1 MGTFKQNLREIFSDG
16 STGVLSS
23 KRVIGGIS
31 MAVVLICTCYLVI
44 RDGSTDVVE
53 DLLMTIFITSASL
66 LGLPAI
72 AGAWGKAKVHIGNV
86 EPIKQETNTPEPSQ
100 EQEPIKE
107 QEHIQE
113 QEDIQEPEQTNIPDC
128 DNCYYKNK
136 VKKEKR
142 VI

>member
-1 MGTFKQNLREIFSDG
+1 
-16 STGVLSS
+16 
-23 KRVIGGIS
+23 

-53 DLLMTIFITSASL
+53 NLLMTIFITSASL

-86 EPIKQETNTPEPSQ
+86 EPIKQETQTPEPTP
-100 EQEPIKE
+100 EPIE
-107 QEHIQE
+107 
-113 QEDIQEPEQTNIPDC
+113 EPEHSDIPDC

-136 VKKEKR
+136 VQNKCE
-142 VI
+142 

>member
-53 DLLMTIFITSASL
+53 NLLMTIFITSASL

-86 EPIKQETNTPEPSQ
+86 EPIKQETQTPEP
-100 EQEPIKE
+100 
-107 QEHIQE
+107 IQE
-113 QEDIQEPEQTNIPDC
+113 QEHIQEPEQTNIPDC

-136 VKKEKR
+136 VQKKSE
-142 VI
+142 

>member
-1 MGTFKQNLREIFSDG
+1 
-16 STGVLSS
+16 
-23 KRVIGGIS
+23 

-53 DLLMTIFITSASL
+53 NLLMTIFITSASL

-86 EPIKQETNTPEPSQ
+86 EPIKQETNTPEPTP
-100 EQEPIKE
+100 EPNTPEPIE
-107 QEHIQE
+107 
-113 QEDIQEPEQTNIPDC
+113 EPGRYDIPDC

-136 VKKEKR
+136 VQKKSE
-142 VI
+142 

>member
-1 MGTFKQNLREIFSDG
+1 MATFKQIMREIFSDG

-53 DLLMTIFITSASL
+53 NLLMTIFITSASL

-72 AGAWGKAKVHIGNV
+72 AGAWGKAKVHIGNA
-86 EPIKQETNTPEPSQ
+86 EPIKQEVQTSESIR
-100 EQEPIKE
+100 EQDPIE
-107 QEHIQE
+107 
-113 QEDIQEPEQTNIPDC
+113 EPEHSDIPDC

-136 VKKEKR
+136 VQNKCE
-142 VI
+142 

>member
-1 MGTFKQNLREIFSDG
+1 MGTFKQNLREIFSDS

-53 DLLMTIFITSASL
+53 NLLMTIFITSASL

-86 EPIKQETNTPEPSQ
+86 EPIKQETNTPEPNT
-100 EQEPIKE
+100 P
-107 QEHIQE
+107 EHIE
-113 QEDIQEPEQTNIPDC
+113 EPERSDIPDC

-136 VKKEKR
+136 VQNKCE
-142 VI
+142 

>member
-1 MGTFKQNLREIFSDG
+1 MATFKQIMREIFSDG

-53 DLLMTIFITSASL
+53 NLLMTIFITSASL

-86 EPIKQETNTPEPSQ
+86 EPIKQEVQTSEPIH
-100 EQEPIKE
+100 EQEPIE
-107 QEHIQE
+107 
-113 QEDIQEPEQTNIPDC
+113 EPEHSDIPDC

-136 VKKEKR
+136 VQNKCE
-142 VI
+142 

>member
-1 MGTFKQNLREIFSDG
+1 MATFKRTLREIFSDG

-72 AGAWGKAKVHIGNV
+72 AGAWGKAKVHVGNV
-86 EPIKQETNTPEPSQ
+86 EPIKQETQTPEPSQ
-100 EQEPIKE
+100 EQEN
-107 QEHIQE
+107 
-113 QEDIQEPEQTNIPDC
+113 IQEPEQTTEQNNIPDC

-136 VKKEKR
+136 VQKKSE
-142 VI
+142 

>member
-1 MGTFKQNLREIFSDG
+1 MATFKQIMREIFSDG

-53 DLLMTIFITSASL
+53 NLLMTIFITSASL

-72 AGAWGKAKVHIGNV
+72 AGAWGKAKVHIGNA
-86 EPIKQETNTPEPSQ
+86 EPIKQEVQTSEPIR
-100 EQEPIKE
+100 EQEPIE
-107 QEHIQE
+107 
-113 QEDIQEPEQTNIPDC
+113 EPEQSNIPDC

-136 VKKEKR
+136 VQNKCE
-142 VI
+142 

>member
-1 MGTFKQNLREIFSDG
+1 MATFKQIMREIFSDG

-53 DLLMTIFITSASL
+53 NLLMTIFITSASL

-72 AGAWGKAKVHIGNV
+72 ASAWGKAKVHIGNV
-86 EPIKQETNTPEPSQ
+86 EPIKQETQTPEPIR
-100 EQEPIKE
+100 EQEPIE
-107 QEHIQE
+107 
-113 QEDIQEPEQTNIPDC
+113 EPEHYDIPDC

-136 VKKEKR
+136 VQNKCE
-142 VI
+142 

>member
-1 MGTFKQNLREIFSDG
+1 MATFKRTLREIFSDG

-72 AGAWGKAKVHIGNV
+72 ASAWGKAKVHIGNV
-86 EPIKQETNTPEPSQ
+86 EPIKQETNTSEPIQ
-100 EQEPIKE
+100 EQEPI
-107 QEHIQE
+107 
-113 QEDIQEPEQTNIPDC
+113 QEPEQTTEQTNIPDC

>member
-1 MGTFKQNLREIFSDG
+1 MGTFKQNLREIFSDS

-31 MAVVLICTCYLVI
+31 MTVVLICTCYLVI

-53 DLLMTIFITSASL
+53 NLLMTIFITSASL

-72 AGAWGKAKVHIGNV
+72 AGAWGKAKVHIGNA
-86 EPIKQETNTPEPSQ
+86 EPIKQETNTPEPTPAPTP
-100 EQEPIKE
+100 EPIE
-107 QEHIQE
+107 
-113 QEDIQEPEQTNIPDC
+113 EPEHSDIPDC

-136 VKKEKR
+136 VQNKCE
-142 VI
+142 

>member
-1 MGTFKQNLREIFSDG
+1 MATFKQIMREIFSDG

-53 DLLMTIFITSASL
+53 NLLMTIFITSASL

-72 AGAWGKAKVHIGNV
+72 AGAWGKAKVHIGNA
-86 EPIKQETNTPEPSQ
+86 EPIKQEAQTSEPIR
-100 EQEPIKE
+100 EQEPIE
-107 QEHIQE
+107 APEHS
-113 QEDIQEPEQTNIPDC
+113 DIPDC

-136 VKKEKR
+136 VQNKCE
-142 VI
+142 

>member
-1 MGTFKQNLREIFSDG
+1 MAAFKQILREIFSDG

-86 EPIKQETNTPEPSQ
+86 EPIKQETQTPEPIQ
-100 EQEPIKE
+100 E

-113 QEDIQEPEQTNIPDC
+113 QEYIQEQEHIQEPEQTNIPDC

-136 VKKEKR
+136 VQKKSE
-142 VI
+142 

>member
-1 MGTFKQNLREIFSDG
+1 MATFKQNLREIFSDG

-86 EPIKQETNTPEPSQ
+86 EHIKQETQTPEPTS
-100 EQEPIKE
+100 EPTPEPTPEPIE
-107 QEHIQE
+107 
-113 QEDIQEPEQTNIPDC
+113 EPERSDIPDC

-136 VKKEKR
+136 VQKKSE
-142 VI
+142 